1 MLNQRDRETRGY
13 LFALLA
19 ALLFGL
25 GAPVSKLLM
34 EKINP
39 WMMAGILY
47 FGSGIGLL
55 LLMFLRKLFWKSKA
69 IALKKSDYSPLAAAV
84 FWGGILG
91 PVFLMFGLSKSSAS
105 SASLFLNFEAVFTAI
120 LAWLF
125 FQEKF
130 DRRVAAGIL
139 FIIFGGVA
147 LNWSGPLDLQSFMG
161 PLLILAACFCWGLD
175 NNFTGKVSASDPVQI
190 VVIKSLVAGSTNI
203 FLAKLSGANF
213 PDLNLIV
220 YASILGFVSYGL
232 SLMMFVLGLR
242 YLGASRTG
250 AYFAIAPFFG
260 ALLSLFLL
268 RESFGYPLMIGSLLM
283 AIGVYIHMSGIHK
296 PQMS

>member
-1 MLNQRDRETRGY
+1 MET
-13 LFALLA
+13 
-19 ALLFGL
+19 
-25 GAPVSKLLM
+25 
-34 EKINP
+34 INP
-39 WMMAGILY
+39 WMMAGVLY

-55 LLMFLRKLFWKSKA
+55 ILMIIRKFFWKSKG

-125 FQEKF
+125 FHEAF
-130 DRRVAAGIL
+130 DKKVAAGIL
-139 FIIFGGVA
+139 FIILGGVA
-147 LNWSGPLDLQSFMG
+147 LNWSGPLDFQSFIG

-203 FLAKLSGANF
+203 FLAKLSGAQFPEFNF
-213 PDLNLIV
+213 VI

-268 RESFGYPLMIGSLLM
+268 KESIGVPLILGTLLM
-283 AIGVYIHMSGIHK
+283 ATGVYIHMSGIHK